1 MEEILQNL
9 MAIGVLILIAFSFK
23 GIMKGIEYLKENTEN
38 EEFKKAISILEN
50 IVSNTVVAANQTYVD
65 ELKEKGGFTKEAQEE
80 IFNNVKERVLDQLN
94 ADTKDLLD
102 ETIENVDIFI
112 NDLIEKEVRKNK

>member
-65 ELKEKGGFTKEAQEE
+65 KLKEEGGFDKRAQEE
-80 IFNNVKERVLDQLN
+80 IFNGVKERVLDQLN

-102 ETIENVDIFI
+102 ATIENVDIFI

>member
-1 MEEILQNL
+1 MSEILQNL

-38 EEFKKAISILEN
+38 EEFKKAITILEN

-80 IFNNVKERVLDQLN
+80 IFNGVKERVLDQLN
-94 ADTKDLLD
+94 ANTKDLLD
-102 ETIENVDIFI
+102 ATIENVDIFI

>member
-1 MEEILQNL
+1 MSEILQNL

-23 GIMKGIEYLKENTEN
+23 GIMKGVEYLKENTEN
-38 EEFKKAISILEN
+38 EEFKKAITILEN

-65 ELKEKGGFTKEAQEE
+65 KLKEEGGFDKRAQEE
-80 IFNNVKERVLDQLN
+80 IFNGVKERVLDQLN

-102 ETIENVDIFI
+102 DTIKNVDIFI

>member
-38 EEFKKAISILEN
+38 EEFKKAITILEN

-65 ELKEKGGFTKEAQEE
+65 KLKEEGGFDKRAQEE
-80 IFNNVKERVLDQLN
+80 IFN

>member
-1 MEEILQNL
+1 MSEILQNL

-38 EEFKKAISILEN
+38 EEFKKAITILEN

-65 ELKEKGGFTKEAQEE
+65 KLKEEGGFDKRAQEE
-80 IFNNVKERVLDQLN
+80 IFNGVKERVLDQLN

-102 ETIENVDIFI
+102 ATIENVDIFI

>member
-1 MEEILQNL
+1 MNEVLQNL

-23 GIMKGIEYLKENTEN
+23 GIMKGTKYLKENTEN
-38 EEFKKAISILEN
+38 EEFKKAITILEN

-65 ELKEKGGFTKEAQEE
+65 KLKEEGGFDKRAQEE
-80 IFNNVKERVLDQLN
+80 IFNGVKERVLDQLN

-102 ETIENVDIFI
+102 ATIENVDIFI

>member
-1 MEEILQNL
+1 MNEVLQNL

-38 EEFKKAISILEN
+38 EEFKKAITILEN

-65 ELKEKGGFTKEAQEE
+65 KLKEEGGFDKEAQEE
-80 IFNNVKERVLDQLN
+80 IFNGVKERVLDQLN

-102 ETIENVDIFI
+102 DTIKNVDIFI